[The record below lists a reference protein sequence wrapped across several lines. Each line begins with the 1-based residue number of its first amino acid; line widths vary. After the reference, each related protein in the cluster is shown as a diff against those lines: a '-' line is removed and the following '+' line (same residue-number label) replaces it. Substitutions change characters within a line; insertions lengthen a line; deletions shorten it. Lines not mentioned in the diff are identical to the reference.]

1 MSNIHCFV
9 TNIKTALMRI
19 LQNKNLLA
27 FVGLVIVIL
36 AMAIPRL
43 PSLDHFVTADEAKWL
58 TRSANYFTAL
68 AQRDFIHTYQ
78 KEHPGATVMW
88 AGTAGF
94 LWRFPGYVT
103 EGPGQH
109 DRPNKLVLF
118 LENRNYIDMPL
129 NLLEAGRTFV
139 VIGNLI
145 LLALAFLAA
154 VRLLGLLPAL
164 LGFLLIA
171 FDPFSIA
178 ISRLLHPDALLSA
191 LMLLALLSFMN
202 FLYRGRHFYDM
213 ALAAIAAGLAW
224 LTKSPSLFLIPF
236 FALLCLIEI
245 GRSWWTKRQLAWRD
259 VWRTS
264 WPLLVWAAIAI
275 LVFVLLWPA
284 MWVDPLGSLQ
294 QIFQGASDYAAEG
307 HAASTFFNGRIYTAG
322 SSDWR
327 FYPVNYLWRTTP
339 AVLIGLL
346 LAGIAL
352 IFRRKVSF
360 SRELK
365 GATLILILFALCYTI
380 FMTIG
385 DKKFDRYLTPIF
397 APLALVAAVGWVTSV
412 RNMLLW
418 LRARWPDVSRKNK
431 IIYTGVAII
440 LVLVVV
446 TQISAALGTY
456 PYYFTYY
463 NPLMGGSSKAPD
475 VMMIGWG
482 EGLDQAARYL
492 NAKPDAAKFKV
503 QSWYPD
509 GSFSYIFDGST
520 IYDIY
525 DINPEELGTEADY
538 YVLYYHQWQ
547 RQLPSS
553 EFIEYFDQQVPEHII
568 YIDGL
573 EYTRIYRRDTLQSP
587 PQSD

>member
-1 MSNIHCFV
+1 
-9 TNIKTALMRI
+9 L
-19 LQNKNLLA
+19 
-27 FVGLVIVIL
+27 
-36 AMAIPRL
+36 
-43 PSLDHFVTADEAKWL
+43 E
-58 TRSANYFTAL
+58 
-68 AQRDFIHTYQ
+68 QR
-78 KEHPGATVMW
+78 
-88 AGTAGF
+88 
-94 LWRFPGYVT
+94 GYEDV
-103 EGPGQH
+103 
-109 DRPNKLVLF
+109 
-118 LENRNYIDMPL
+118 PL

-213 ALAAIAAGLAW
+213 VLAALASGLAW

-245 GRSWWTKRQLAWRD
+245 GRSWWAKRQLAWRD

-275 LVFVLLWPA
+275 LVFVLIWPA

-397 APLALVAAVGWVTSV
+397 APLALVAAVGWVTFV

-418 LRARWPDVSRKNK
+418 LRACWPDVSRKNK

-463 NPLMGGSSKAPD
+463 NPLMGGSSRAPD

-509 GSFSYIFDGST
+509 GSFSYIFDGKT

-525 DINPEELGTEADY
+525 GINPEGLETEADY
-538 YVLYYHQWQ
+538 YVLYFHQWQ
-547 RQLPSS
+547 RQLPSP

-573 EYTRIYRRDTLQSP
+573 EYARIYRRDTLQSTH
-587 PQSD
+587 QSD

>member
-1 MSNIHCFV
+1 
-9 TNIKTALMRI
+9 L
-19 LQNKNLLA
+19 KNLPLVTVLLIIITIA
-27 FVGLVIVIL
+27 IWLPRGLE
-36 AMAIPRL
+36 
-43 PSLDHFVTADEAKWL
+43 LDHFVTVDEPKWL
-58 TRSANYFTAL
+58 TRSADFYVAL
-68 AQRDFIHTYQ
+68 ATGEFADTYQ
-78 KEHPGATVMW
+78 KEHPGVTVMW
-88 AGTAGF
+88 AETAGF
-94 LWRFPGYVT
+94 LWRFPEYLT
-103 EGPGQH
+103 EGSEQH
-109 DRPNKLVLF
+109 NRPQKF
-118 LENRNYIDMPL
+118 KRYLEQRGYENVPL
-129 NLLEAGRTFV
+129 TLLEAGRAFV

-178 ISRLLHPDALLSA
+178 LSRLLHPDALLSA

-275 LVFVLLWPA
+275 LVFVLIWPA

-360 SRELK
+360 SRELQ

-397 APLALVAAVGWVTSV
+397 APLALVAAVGWVTFL

-509 GSFSYIFDGST
+509 GSFSYIFEGQT
-520 IYDIY
+520 INRDYPA
-525 DINPEELGTEADY
+525 NPEELQRADY
-538 YVLYYHQWQ
+538 YVLYFHQWQ
-547 RQLPSS
+547 RQLPS
-553 EFIEYFDQQVPEHII
+553 EAFIKYFDQQEPD
-568 YIDGL
+568 YIVYINAL
-573 EYTRIYRRDTLQSP
+573 EYARIYSRE
-587 PQSD
+587 